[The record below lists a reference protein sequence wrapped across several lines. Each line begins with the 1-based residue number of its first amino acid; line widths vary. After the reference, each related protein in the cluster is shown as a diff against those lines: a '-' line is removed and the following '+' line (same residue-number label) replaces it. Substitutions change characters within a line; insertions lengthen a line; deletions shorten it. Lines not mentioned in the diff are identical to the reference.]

1 MSGWAAAAVVGS
13 SVVSGVM
20 SAKASK
26 KAANIQAASADR
38 SADLQK
44 EMYDKNVELQAPF
57 REAGLT
63 AQNKLLDYMGLSA
76 GAGGKYARD
85 FSMADYQA
93 DPGYA
98 FRLSEGMKGLN
109 ATAAAR
115 GGLISGNALR
125 AATQYGQEMGSQEYQ
140 NAYNRYQTNRSNQLN
155 PLQSLMGAGQTA
167 ANTLGNAGQNYAT
180 NAGEAYMGA
189 GNARA
194 SGYVGSANAW
204 SNALGGV
211 AGAANQ
217 YNARQDYNARTNAM
231 GAGQW
236 GGNGYYGGS
245 GTMNDLNIGTGN
257 QWDTSA

>member
-1 MSGWAAAAVVGS
+1 MGS
-13 SVVSGVM
+13 
-20 SAKASK
+20 
-26 KAANIQAASADR
+26 KAAKSAARTQAASADY
-38 SADLQK
+38 AAQLQQ
-44 EMYDKNVELQAPF
+44 EQFDKQIELQAPF

-63 AQNKLLDYMGLSA
+63 AQNKLLDYMGLSPN
-76 GAGGKYARD
+76 AGGKYARD

-155 PLQSLMGAGQTA
+155 PLQSLMGASQTA
-167 ANTLGNAGQNYAT
+167 TNTMGQAGQNYA
-180 NAGEAYMGA
+180 NQAGEAYMGA

-204 SNALGGV
+204 SNAIGGATNMYNQNQMMNRFFPQGG
-211 AGAANQ
+211 AGAN
-217 YNARQDYNARTNAM
+217 NSF
-231 GAGQW
+231 
-236 GGNGYYGGS
+236 GGS
-245 GTMNDLNIGTGN
+245 TGDG
-257 QWDTSA
+257 QYSAGGSYDPQGRY

>member
-1 MSGWAAAAVVGS
+1 MGS
-13 SVVSGVM
+13 
-20 SAKASK
+20 
-26 KAANIQAASADR
+26 KAAKSAARTQAASADY
-38 SADLQK
+38 AAQLQQ
-44 EMYDKNVELQAPF
+44 EQFDKQIELQAPF

-76 GAGGKYARD
+76 GAGGKYAKD

-98 FRLSEGMKGLN
+98 FRLGEGMKGLN

-155 PLQSLMGAGQTA
+155 PLQSLMGASQTA
-167 ANTLGNAGQNYAT
+167 TNAMGQAGQNYA
-180 NAGEAYMGA
+180 NQAGEAYIGA

-204 SNALGGV
+204 GNAIGNATNV
-211 AGAANQ
+211 YNQ
-217 YNARQDYNARTNAM
+217 NQMINRMFPQ
-231 GAGQW
+231 
-236 GGNGYYGGS
+236 GGNVSDGQYSAGGS
-245 GTMNDLNIGTGN
+245 YDPQGRY
-257 QWDTSA
+257 